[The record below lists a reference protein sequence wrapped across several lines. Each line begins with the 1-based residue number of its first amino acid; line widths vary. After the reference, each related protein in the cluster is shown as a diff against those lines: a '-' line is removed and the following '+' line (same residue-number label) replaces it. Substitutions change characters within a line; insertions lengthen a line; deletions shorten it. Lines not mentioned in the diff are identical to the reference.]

1 MEKTYIVGG
10 NKVSMKIPVLSNE
23 ERLKRID
30 NVKAKAAELIKE
42 ACNVDRRPNI

>member
-1 MEKTYIVGG
+1 MEKTYIIGG

-30 NVKAKAAELIKE
+30 NVKAAELIKE
-42 ACNVDRRPNI
+42 ACNVDRRPDI